1 MKLKLKKLMA
11 ILLSATLITT
21 YCCSCGINK
30 EKETLTKI
38 TVSEV
43 AHSVFYAPQYVAI
56 ALGFFEEEGLE
67 IDLINGNG
75 ADKVMTSVLSG
86 EAEIGLSGPEAA
98 IYIYLEGKQDHAV
111 VFSQLTKRDGSFLVA
126 REPIENFS
134 FDMLKGKYVIGG
146 RAGGVPLMTF
156 LYVLKQNGLD
166 PEKDLTVDSSVQFAM
181 MAGAFTAGTGD
192 FVNLFEPTASSVVSE
207 GKGYIVASIGKEG
220 GEIPY
225 TAYYSSKSYIEKNP
239 ETIQKFTNAVTKG
252 QKWVET
258 HSAAEIAEVIKD
270 FFPDSDIKLLTE
282 VTQRHKDIDAWNTNG
297 IMTEDSFN
305 RLQDVIESAGELS
318 KRVEF
323 KDVVDNSFAEKAK

>member
-1 MKLKLKKLMA
+1 MKLKFKKFIAL
-11 ILLSATLITT
+11 ILSATLIATF
-21 YCCSCGINK
+21 CCSCSFNK
-30 EKETLTKI
+30 EKEELTKI

-98 IYIYLEGKQDHAV
+98 IYIYLEGKKDHAV
-111 VFSQLTKRDGSFLVA
+111 VFSQLTKRDGSFLVG

-156 LYVLKQNGLD
+156 LYVLKQNGID

-207 GKGYIVASIGKEG
+207 GKGYIITSIGQES

-239 ETIQKFTNAVTKG
+239 EIIQKFTNAVTKG

-258 HSAAEIAEVIKD
+258 HSAEEIAEVIKD
-270 FFPDSDIKLLTE
+270 FFPDSDISLLTE

-297 IMTEDSFN
+297 VMTEESFN

-318 KRVEF
+318 ERVEF
-323 KDVVDNSFAEKAK
+323 NKIVDNSFAEKAK